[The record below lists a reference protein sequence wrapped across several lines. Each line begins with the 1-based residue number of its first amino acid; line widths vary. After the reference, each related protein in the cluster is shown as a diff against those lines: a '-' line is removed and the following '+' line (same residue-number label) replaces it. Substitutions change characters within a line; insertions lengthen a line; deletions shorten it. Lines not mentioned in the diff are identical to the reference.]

1 MNVKNYLCCFLIPI
15 LLAGCT
21 PSPKVLEDIQLVQTI
36 GYDYVNGEE
45 FEGTAGSSNIPPGE
59 QSLPVNEVFSATGK
73 TSKRIRQKIQSEA
86 ARPIVVGRVGLVIFN
101 QELAEHGIENQVDS
115 LQRNPSIGRKLLLVV
130 SKDKAKDIIDSN
142 YSQSDSV
149 SQYLIDVVEQN
160 LEQTIPD
167 VNLHRFLVHYYSK
180 DADPFLPLIEK
191 QGKHLKVSG
200 LGIFKDDKLVETISF
215 GDAYIF
221 KILYEKFRR
230 GQFEVELSGGED
242 VSLENLSSKPKIMV
256 DKRNGKYTTAFK
268 VKVNGRA
275 MEGVDLDLTDKKTIE
290 RIESAVEKEIIERA
304 EKLVKRFQE
313 LNTDPLRI
321 GEKARQRS
329 DFNRKEWK
337 EQYSEMEIKIEADVN
352 AVQSGIIE

>member
-1 MNVKNYLCCFLIPI
+1 MKINNFLWCTFIPL
-15 LLAGCT
+15 LLAGCI
-21 PSPKVLEDIQLVQTI
+21 PSTKILEDIQLVQTF
-36 GYDYVNGEE
+36 GYDYVNDDE

-59 QSLPVNEVFSATGK
+59 QSLPVNEVFTATGK
-73 TSKRIRQKIQSEA
+73 TGKRIRQKMQGEA

-101 QELAEHGIENQVDS
+101 QELAEHGIENQIDS

-130 SKDKAKDIIDSN
+130 SKEKAKDIIDSN

-160 LEQTIPD
+160 LKQTIPEI
-167 VNLHRFLVHYYSK
+167 NLHRFLVHYYSK

-200 LGIFKDDKLVETISF
+200 LGIFKDDKLVDTISF

-242 VSLENLSSKPKIMV
+242 VSLENLSSKTKISV
-256 DKRNGKYTTAFK
+256 EKKNGKYKTTFK
-268 VKVNGRA
+268 VKVSGRA
-275 MEGVDLDLTDKKTIE
+275 MEGVNLDLTDKKTIE
-290 RIESAVEKEIIERA
+290 RIEKAVEKEITERA
-304 EKLVKRFQE
+304 EKMVKRFQE
-313 LNTDPLRI
+313 LDADPLRI

-337 EQYSEMEIKIEADVN
+337 EQYSQMEIKIEAEVH